1 MNNPNVNRPF
11 KEAVCIDAMRVFDSC
26 SSQDC
31 LEDLAFSFAEADQQ
45 TLNSASYIKA
55 RAIQVPSVGFVIDA
69 VPFNKGF
76 YTVDVTYNFR
86 AEIEAFPADGG
97 TPQIIY
103 GTSNFSKKVILF
115 GSDGSTQRFVS
126 GQVPE
131 TPAAAA
137 VSGCACCSCDFCTL
151 PTASVTI
158 APPMCLD
165 AQLTPPTAQETDS
178 TLTITIGIFAI
189 IQLARPVPIMIP
201 AYDYCMPGKECASD
215 TDSPCELFDKIAF
228 PSSEFFPQG
237 LDTGCVCNNSCE
249 EVQQTAAPADSAPA
263 GQNTNERR
271 R

>member
-1 MNNPNVNRPF
+1 MNDNINTNRPF

-31 LEDLAFSFAEADQQ
+31 LEDLAFTFEEADQQ
-45 TLNSASYIKA
+45 TLNDASYIKA
-55 RAIQVPSVGFVIDA
+55 RAIQVPSVGFVVDA

-86 AEIEAFPADGG
+86 AEIEAFPADAG
-97 TPQIIY
+97 TPQIVY
-103 GTSNFSKKVILF
+103 GTSSFSKKVILF
-115 GSDGSTQRFVS
+115 GSDGSTQRFVA
-126 GQVPE
+126 GQLPE
-131 TPAAAA
+131 TAAASP
-137 VSGCACCSCDFCTL
+137 VSGCACCSCDLCTL

-165 AQLTPPTAQETDS
+165 ASLTPPVAPATDS

-237 LDTGCVCNNSCE
+237 LDTSCCRCSSE
-249 EVQQTAAPADSAPA
+249 KTPSPASENAEPA
-263 GQNTNERR
+263 EAQRGERR